1 MIVYIVLY
9 LVCATQGRT
18 DRCSRLRCHGAAFLG
33 PVIGA
38 LRHEASLM
46 LDPHSIPML
55 IWMSTKLGLTRQSIP
70 TMGLERSQG

>member
-1 MIVYIVLY
+1 VIVFELY
-9 LVCATQGRT
+9 LVCANQGRT

-38 LRHEASLM
+38 LRHEASLK
-46 LDPHSIPML
+46 LDPQSIPML
-55 IWMSTKLGLTRQSIP
+55 IWMSTRLGLTRQSIP